1 MIQAAGIEKEN
12 RFYAAILT
20 GCTVV
25 LLFFGI
31 LWITFETPLPPFEG
45 SGQEGIEVNFGFTDQ
60 GTGKILTELPPV
72 TTTHRQEETEPEE
85 ASTNKGTAKENDFLT
100 SDAAESH
107 PVEIKKEVK
116 VKKQKK
122 EKKPIVEKKK
132 TEPKTVTPA
141 KPKPDDA
148 LANAFKNFKD
158 GGNDGITGKPG
169 NQGKE
174 NGTNT
179 TTNYDGDGKGGDGG
193 NGGMGDKGT
202 GKIKFNLRGR
212 VVKHPPNK
220 ITDFAEEGIIV
231 VDIVVDQN
239 GKVIE
244 AEVNRAKSV
253 NPNYVL
259 CAKARQSALTTR
271 FNDSNDN
278 SPEQKGSI
286 TFEFRLK

>member
-1 MIQAAGIEKEN
+1 MQVSLAIEKEN
-12 RFYAAILT
+12 KVYAAIIT

-25 LLFFGI
+25 LLFLII
-31 LWITFETPLPPFEG
+31 LWIKFETPLPPFEG

-72 TTTHRQEETEPEE
+72 TTAHKTQPITPEE
-85 ASTNKGTAKENDFLT
+85 ASVNKGTAKDNDLLT
-100 SDAAESH
+100 SDAPESH
-107 PVEIKKEVK
+107 PIEIKKEAK
-116 VKKQKK
+116 VKKQK
-122 EKKPIVEKKK
+122 EKKPVIEKKK
-132 TEPKTVTPA
+132 TEVKTVTPA

-158 GGNDGITGKPG
+158 GGNDGVTGKPG

-174 NGTNT
+174 NGTNAS
-179 TTNYDGDGKGGDGG
+179 TNYNGDGTG
-193 NGGMGDKGT
+193 NGGTGGT
-202 GKIKFNLRGR
+202 GNGGNGKIKFNLKGR
-212 VVKHPPNK
+212 IVQHPPNK

-231 VDIVVDQN
+231 VDIVVDEN

-271 FNDSNDN
+271 FNNSNDN